1 MRKINNNGWALSLLV
16 MFVWSSVPLQ
26 AQLVNPALQ
35 LVRTLRCGGPLP
47 PEFLLGGEPK
57 LGLSPL
63 LPTSDAARVASSV
76 NATPVIPPLLPGVV
90 PTACACPPGVKPRM
104 APALPQQILASVH
117 ATLAAQKAIPLSSRR
132 MFFPGKSEVDA
143 VIFDMDGTL
152 LDSLPAW
159 EHSASNFVRSQG
171 IEPDPSLDD
180 EMAQLSLTDGAR
192 IIKERYGFNLSEEE
206 ILRLTLAP
214 IRQHYLQDIQAKP
227 GVLRL
232 LKRLKAQGVK
242 VCVATASDKA
252 LSEKVFA
259 RLGLTPYI
267 DFVITCDEV
276 GAGKHSP
283 TVYDEA
289 RVRMGTAKA
298 RTLVVEDALYALQTA
313 KKAGYLTAGVAE
325 PFHSAAHAKII
336 QTEGNYFVYAF
347 EGPNVV
353 KNF

>member
-1 MRKINNNGWALSLLV
+1 MIFR
-16 MFVWSSVPLQ
+16 
-26 AQLVNPALQ
+26 
-35 LVRTLRCGGPLP
+35 
-47 PEFLLGGEPK
+47 
-57 LGLSPL
+57 
-63 LPTSDAARVASSV
+63 AA
-76 NATPVIPPLLPGVV
+76 
-90 PTACACPPGVKPRM
+90 
-104 APALPQQILASVH
+104 
-117 ATLAAQKAIPLSSRR
+117 
-132 MFFPGKSEVDA
+132 
-143 VIFDMDGTL
+143 IFDMDGTL

-171 IEPDPSLDD
+171 IEPESSLDD
-180 EMAQLSLTDGAR
+180 EMAQLSLTDGAH
-192 IIKERYGFNLSEEE
+192 IIKERYGFDLSEEE

-214 IRQHYLQDIQAKP
+214 IRKHYLQDIQAKP

-242 VCVATASDKA
+242 VCVATASDKD

-283 TVYDEA
+283 AVYDVA
-289 RVRMGTAKA
+289 RARMGTAKA

-325 PFHSAAHAKII
+325 PFHPLAHARAIE
-336 QTEGNYFVYAF
+336 TAGNYFVYSF
-347 EGPNVV
+347 EGPGVV